1 MFRRRLKISVP
12 ERLREFL
19 WPRSGWERSAKYI
32 FHRVARLPG
41 TPHAIAGG
49 FACGAALSFTP
60 FVGLH
65 IVLAALLAWIIR
77 ANIISSAIG
86 TVVGNPWTFP
96 FIWVWIYELGHWMGV
111 GTGGHATENL
121 DFISLFGK
129 MLEAVLRLDGG
140 YLFET
145 AWPVFFLPM
154 LAGGIPT
161 ALVMWLAFYVPLK
174 PVVESY
180 QRRRRA
186 RRQRRQR
193 RRQAKEMESQR

>member
-1 MFRRRLKISVP
+1 MSVP

-19 WPRSGWERSAKYI
+19 WPRSGWERSAKYL

-49 FACGAALSFTP
+49 FACGAAVSFTP

-65 IVLAALLAWIIR
+65 IVLAALLAWSIR

-111 GTGGHATENL
+111 GTGGHASENL

-129 MLEAVLRLDGG
+129 MLEAVLRLDAG

-161 ALVMWLAFYVPLK
+161 ALVMWIAFYVPLK

-193 RRQAKEMESQR
+193 RRQAKEMESRR

>member
-1 MFRRRLKISVP
+1 MSVP

-19 WPRSGWERSAKYI
+19 WPRSGWERSAKYV

-49 FACGAALSFTP
+49 FACGAAISFTP

-65 IVLAALLAWIIR
+65 IVLAALLAWSIR

-111 GTGGHATENL
+111 GTGGHASENL

-129 MLEAVLRLDGG
+129 MLEAVLRLNAG

-161 ALVMWLAFYVPLK
+161 ALVMWIAFYVPLK

-180 QRRRRA
+180 QRRRQA
-186 RRQRRQR
+186 RRERRQR
-193 RRQAKEMESQR
+193 RRQAKEMESRR

>member
-1 MFRRRLKISVP
+1 MSVP

-19 WPRSGWERSAKYI
+19 WPRSGWERSAKYV

-49 FACGAALSFTP
+49 FACGAAVSFTP

-65 IVLAALLAWIIR
+65 IVLAALLAWSIR

-111 GTGGHATENL
+111 GTGGHASENL

-129 MLEAVLRLDGG
+129 MLEAVLRLDAG

-161 ALVMWLAFYVPLK
+161 ALVMWIAFYVPLK

-186 RRQRRQR
+186 RRERRQR
-193 RRQAKEMESQR
+193 RRQAKEMESRR

>member
-1 MFRRRLKISVP
+1 MSVP
-12 ERLREFL
+12 DRLREFL
-19 WPRSGWERSAKYI
+19 WPRAGWERAAKYL

-41 TPHAIAGG
+41 TPYAIAGG
-49 FACGAALSFTP
+49 FACGAAVSFTP

-65 IVLAALLAWIIR
+65 IVLAALLAWSIR

-96 FIWVWIYELGHWMGV
+96 FIWVWVYELGRWMGP
-111 GTGGHATENL
+111 GPGGDGAEDL
-121 DFISLFGK
+121 DFISLFGR
-129 MLEAVLRLDGG
+129 MVEAVLRLDAG

-145 AWPVFFLPM
+145 AWPVFLPM

-161 ALVMWLAFYVPLK
+161 ALVVWLAFYVPLK

-186 RRQRRQR
+186 RRDR
-193 RRQAKEMESQR
+193 RRRRRRVKEMESQR

>member
-1 MFRRRLKISVP
+1 MFRRRLKMSVP

-19 WPRSGWERSAKYI
+19 WPRSGWERSARYI

-49 FACGAALSFTP
+49 FACGAAISFTP

-65 IVLAALLAWIIR
+65 IVLAALLAWSIR
-77 ANIISSAIG
+77 ANIISSVIG
-86 TVVGNPWTFP
+86 TAVGNPWTFP
-96 FIWVWIYELGHWMGV
+96 FIWVWIYELGRWMGA
-111 GTGGHATENL
+111 GAGASRADHL
-121 DFISLFGK
+121 DFIGLFAK
-129 MLEAVLRLDGG
+129 MLESVLRLDVG

-145 AWPVFFLPM
+145 AWPVFLPM

-174 PVVESY
+174 PVVETY
-180 QRRRRA
+180 QKRRRA
-186 RRQRRQR
+186 RRDRRR
-193 RRQAKEMESQR
+193 LRRQAKGMERQR

>member
-1 MFRRRLKISVP
+1 MSVP

-49 FACGAALSFTP
+49 FACGAAVSFTP

-65 IVLAALLAWIIR
+65 IVLAALLAWSIR

-111 GTGGHATENL
+111 GTGGHASENL

-129 MLEAVLRLDGG
+129 MLEAVLRLDAG

-186 RRQRRQR
+186 RRERRQR
-193 RRQAKEMESQR
+193 RRQAKEMESRR

>member
-1 MFRRRLKISVP
+1 MSVP
-12 ERLREFL
+12 DRLRELL
-19 WPRSGWERSAKYI
+19 WPRAGWERAAKYL

-41 TPHAIAGG
+41 TPYAIAGG
-49 FACGAALSFTP
+49 FACGAAVSFTP

-65 IVLAALLAWIIR
+65 IVVAALLAWGIR
-77 ANIISSAIG
+77 ANVISSVIG

-96 FIWVWIYELGHWMGV
+96 FIWVWIYELGHWIGV
-111 GTGGHATENL
+111 GTGAHARENL

-193 RRQAKEMESQR
+193 RRQAKEMESRR

>member
-1 MFRRRLKISVP
+1 MSVP
-12 ERLREFL
+12 GRLREFL
-19 WPRSGWERSAKYI
+19 WPRSDWERAGKYI

-41 TPHAIAGG
+41 TPYAIAGG
-49 FACGAALSFTP
+49 FACGAAVSFTP

-65 IVLAALLAWIIR
+65 IVLAALLAWSIR

-96 FIWVWIYELGHWMGV
+96 FIWVWVYELGHWMGA
-111 GTGGHATENL
+111 GPGGDGAEDL
-121 DFISLFGK
+121 DFISIFGR
-129 MLEAVLRLDGG
+129 MLEAALRLDAG

-145 AWPVFFLPM
+145 VWPVFWPM

-161 ALVMWLAFYVPLK
+161 ALVVWFVFYVPLE
-174 PVVESY
+174 PVVASY

-186 RRQRRQR
+186 RRDR
-193 RRQAKEMESQR
+193 RRLRRRAKAMESQR

>member
-1 MFRRRLKISVP
+1 MSVP

-32 FHRVARLPG
+32 LHRVARLPG
-41 TPHAIAGG
+41 TPYAIAGG
-49 FACGAALSFTP
+49 FACGAAISFTP

-65 IVLAALLAWIIR
+65 IVLAALLAWSIR

-86 TVVGNPWTFP
+86 TAVGNPWTFP
-96 FIWVWIYELGHWMGV
+96 LIWVWIYELGHWMGV

-121 DFISLFGK
+121 DFIGLFGK
-129 MLEAVLRLDGG
+129 MLEAVLRLDAG

-161 ALVMWLAFYVPLK
+161 ALVMWIAFYVPLK

-186 RRQRRQR
+186 RRERRQR
-193 RRQAKEMESQR
+193 RRQAKEMESRR

>member
-1 MFRRRLKISVP
+1 MSVP

-32 FHRVARLPG
+32 LHRVARLPG
-41 TPHAIAGG
+41 TPYAIAGG
-49 FACGAALSFTP
+49 FACGAAISFTP

-65 IVLAALLAWIIR
+65 IVLAALLAWSIR
-77 ANIISSAIG
+77 TNIISSAIG

-121 DFISLFGK
+121 DFIGLFGK
-129 MLEAVLRLDGG
+129 MLEAVLRLDAG

-174 PVVESY
+174 PVIASH

-186 RRQRRQR
+186 RRDRRR
-193 RRQAKEMESQR
+193 LRRQAKEMESQR

>member
-1 MFRRRLKISVP
+1 MSVP

-19 WPRSGWERSAKYI
+19 WPRSGWERSAKYV

-49 FACGAALSFTP
+49 FACGAAVSFTP

-77 ANIISSAIG
+77 ANIISSVIG

-111 GTGGHATENL
+111 GTGGHASENL

-129 MLEAVLRLDGG
+129 MLEAVLRLNAG

-161 ALVMWLAFYVPLK
+161 ALVMWIAFYVPLK

-186 RRQRRQR
+186 RRERRQR
-193 RRQAKEMESQR
+193 RRQAKEMESRR

>member
-1 MFRRRLKISVP
+1 MSVP
-12 ERLREFL
+12 DRLREFL
-19 WPRSGWERSAKYI
+19 WPRTGWERSAKYV

-49 FACGAALSFTP
+49 FACGAAISFTP

-65 IVLAALLAWIIR
+65 IVLAALLAWSIR

-96 FIWVWIYELGHWMGV
+96 FIWVWVYELGNWMGA
-111 GTGGHATENL
+111 GAGGDGAEDL
-121 DFISLFGK
+121 DFIGLFGN
-129 MLEAVLRLDGG
+129 MLEAVLRLDAG

-145 AWPVFFLPM
+145 AWPVFLPM

-161 ALVMWLAFYVPLK
+161 AFVMWLAVYVPLK

-186 RRQRRQR
+186 RRDRRR
-193 RRQAKEMESQR
+193 VRRQAKEMESQR

>member
-1 MFRRRLKISVP
+1 MFRRRFKMSVP
-12 ERLREFL
+12 DRLREFL
-19 WPRSGWERSAKYI
+19 WPRSGWERSARYI

-49 FACGAALSFTP
+49 FACGAAISFTP

-65 IVLAALLAWIIR
+65 IVLAALLAWSIR

-86 TVVGNPWTFP
+86 TVVGNPWSFP

-111 GTGGHATENL
+111 GTGGHSKENL
-121 DFISLFGK
+121 DFIGLFGK
-129 MLEAVLRLDGG
+129 MLEAVLRLDAG

-145 AWPVFFLPM
+145 AWPVFLPM

-161 ALVMWLAFYVPLK
+161 ALVVWLAFYVPLK
-174 PVVESY
+174 PVVATY
-180 QRRRRA
+180 QKRRRA
-186 RRQRRQR
+186 RRDRRR
-193 RRQAKEMESQR
+193 LRRQAKGMERQR

>member
-1 MFRRRLKISVP
+1 MSVP

-19 WPRSGWERSAKYI
+19 WPRSGWERSAKYL

-49 FACGAALSFTP
+49 FACGAAISFTP

-65 IVLAALLAWIIR
+65 IVLAALLAWSIR

-111 GTGGHATENL
+111 GTGGHASENL

-129 MLEAVLRLDGG
+129 MLEAVLRLDAG

-161 ALVMWLAFYVPLK
+161 ALVMWIAFYVPLK

-186 RRQRRQR
+186 RRERRQR
-193 RRQAKEMESQR
+193 RRQAKEMESRR